1 MKHVTIKPQ
10 RDKQMIEAVVR
21 RFGPLSRSAIHELTD
36 LQHSE
41 ISRLARELLDEGK
54 LTETGRGNNP
64 KGRKQVLLSFNE
76 EHRFI
81 IGVSFDDES
90 VLASVM
96 NLFPKIKSEV
106 REATRLSGGSGELV
120 HQLLSCAKR
129 AMHDAGVSPKNLAGI
144 GVAGSGLVDSRRG
157 QFIMSSTVEVLK
169 DVSLQRIFEETFGA
183 PTLLENLTRAK
194 TVGERSLGA
203 GEMAEDMILVEYG
216 RTGIGAGIVINGKL
230 MHGSGFAA
238 GEFGHTHIMGEG
250 PACRC
255 GSFGCLEALAGAAAL
270 ESRIRRAISEGSSSE
285 VLPLAGGDPH
295 AITGWMVFEA
305 ARNGDKT
312 CLALVEQIGN
322 HLGLGLANLVNLF
335 NPSVLVVDQR
345 LKLAGGGLLD
355 QMMKVIKRQAL
366 REATR
371 NLTIRFGELGTE
383 AIILG
388 LGVIVLDRHFEI
400 PALKPPRFMIEPLP
414 GAANH
419 KHRPPNTER
428 AAAPARLTPAVKMT
442 RRGIV

>member
-1 MKHVTIKPQ
+1 MKHVSLKPQ

-21 RFGPLSRSAIHELTD
+21 RFGPVSRSAIHDLTD

-41 ISRLARELLDEGK
+41 VSRLSRQLLREGRLA
-54 LTETGRGNNP
+54 ETGRGDNP
-64 KGRKQVLLSFNE
+64 RGRKQVLLSFNA
-76 EHRFI
+76 EHHFI
-81 IGVSFDDES
+81 IGVSFDDET

-106 REATRLSGGSGELV
+106 REATRLGAGSEGIV
-120 HQLLSCAKR
+120 RQLISCARR
-129 AMHDAGVSPKNLAGI
+129 AMRQAKVPLGKLAGV
-144 GVAGSGLVDSRRG
+144 GVAGSGVVDSRRG

-169 DVSLQRIFEETFGA
+169 DVPLQRIFEDTFGA
-183 PTLLENLTRAK
+183 PALLENLTRAK

-203 GEMAEDMILVEYG
+203 GGMADDMIMIEYG

-230 MHGSGFAA
+230 VHGSGFAA
-238 GEFGHTHIMGEG
+238 GEFGHTHIMGDG

-270 ESRIRRAISEGSSSE
+270 ESRIRKAISEGGGSE
-285 VLPLAGGDPH
+285 VLSLAGGDAR

-345 LKLAGGGLLD
+345 LQLAGAGLLD
-355 QMMKVIKRQAL
+355 QMMKVIQRQAL

-371 NLTIRFGELGTE
+371 NLAIRFGELGTE

-400 PALKPPRFMIEPLP
+400 PALKPPRFMVDPLP
-414 GAANH
+414 GFA
-419 KHRPPNTER
+419 HRKRHPPGTQ
-428 AAAPARLTPAVKMT
+428 PSPPS
-442 RRGIV
+442 GS

>member
-1 MKHVTIKPQ
+1 MKHVTVKPQ

-106 REATRLSGGSGELV
+106 REATRLSSGSHELV

-129 AMHDAGVSPKNLAGI
+129 AMHDAGVSQKNLVGI

-169 DVSLQRIFEETFGA
+169 DVPLQRIFEETFGA

-230 MHGSGFAA
+230 IHGSGFAA

-285 VLPLAGGDPH
+285 VLALAGGDPN
-295 AITGWMVFEA
+295 AITGWMVFES

-335 NPSVLVVDQR
+335 NPLVLVVDQR
-345 LKLAGGGLLD
+345 LRLAGAGLLD

-414 GAANH
+414 GTASH
-419 KHRPPNTER
+419 KHRPQNTER
-428 AAAPARLTPAVKMT
+428 TAMPGRLTPAVKMT
-442 RRGIV
+442 RRDVV